1 VNDEPIDTLD
11 TAAAFVALALL
22 PLLMAARAAVL
33 MVLWGWFVVPLGV
46 PALGFWGAA
55 GMVLVVDVARAYS
68 PRPKGEPKRTN
79 VEACLLVLGSFAV
92 LGVSLAV
99 GAVVHMIDQSSG
111 AAEIIEV
118 PNE

>member
-1 VNDEPIDTLD
+1 MKNEPMDTLD

-33 MVLWGWFVVPLGV
+33 MVLWGWFVVPLGA
-46 PALGFWGAA
+46 PMLDFWGSA
-55 GMVLVVDVARAYS
+55 GLVLVVGAARAYS

-79 VEACLLVLGSFAV
+79 VEACLLLLGSLV
-92 LGVSLAV
+92 SLGVTLAI
-99 GAVVHMIDQSSG
+99 GAVVHMIDQSS
-111 AAEIIEV
+111 ASAEIIEV